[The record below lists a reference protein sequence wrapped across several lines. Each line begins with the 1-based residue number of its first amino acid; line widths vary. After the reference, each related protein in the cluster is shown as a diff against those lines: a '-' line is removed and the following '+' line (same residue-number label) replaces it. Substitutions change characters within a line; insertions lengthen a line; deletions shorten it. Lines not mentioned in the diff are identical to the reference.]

1 MFFFP
6 FSLFL
11 VFVKLRVHSLDATD
25 DAGRQQAATPA
36 AKPASTQGP
45 EQQKKTSQ
53 SQLKKGP
60 SVKQTHIRPT
70 QTQEIHS
77 LSSSNTKKTR
87 SNQKNRNRN
96 RPRSSRTGCRSTT
109 WKTLSPAAV
118 LVRRKRPSCTKLK
131 RLRPILSMARISASS
146 VAPCSPTDAARRI

>member
-1 MFFFP
+1 M
-6 FSLFL
+6 
-11 VFVKLRVHSLDATD
+11 FVKLRVHSLDATD

-45 EQQKKTSQ
+45 EQQKKTSE

-77 LSSSNTKKTR
+77 LSSSNTKKNTIK
-87 SNQKNRNRN
+87 SEKSQQKQTEVVENRLQVDDVEDTVAGGRLGASQTAILYQIKEAAPDLVDGQNLGQLCRTLLANR
-96 RPRSSRTGCRSTT
+96 CSTT
-109 WKTLSPAAV
+109 NM
-118 LVRRKRPSCTKLK
+118 R
-131 RLRPILSMARISASS
+131 
-146 VAPCSPTDAARRI
+146 